1 LQLDHGFFWLLLHL
15 IRVVSFIEALKPKLS
30 DPIRDLT

>member
-1 LQLDHGFFWLLLHL
+1 LQPDHGFFWLLLRL
-15 IRVVSFIEALKPKLS
+15 IRIVSFIKALKPKLS